1 MFPKLP
7 INARK
12 KILGLEKSGK
22 CINDI
27 WLFLHPSCVIGGAAS
42 DHFGKIPIFELFHS
56 YFKVPNKIQSVW
68 FYDKRC
74 DFCSTEG

>member
-12 KILGLEKSGK
+12 KILGLEKK
-22 CINDI
+22 VKIVFTI
-27 WLFLHPSCVIGGAAS
+27 WKFLLPSYVIGGAS

-56 YFKVPNKIQSVW
+56 YFESAKEHALSLVL
-68 FYDKRC
+68 
-74 DFCSTEG
+74 